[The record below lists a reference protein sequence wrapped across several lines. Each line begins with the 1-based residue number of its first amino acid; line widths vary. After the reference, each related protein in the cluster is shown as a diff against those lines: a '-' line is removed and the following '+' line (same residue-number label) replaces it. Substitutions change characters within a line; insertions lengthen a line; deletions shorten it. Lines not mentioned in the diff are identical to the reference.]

1 MDHRQPAP
9 PEPRPFGITF
19 AVVFAVAAVIAWM
32 KQAPDGAAGLAVAAL
47 MFLGL
52 GLARASLLRPL
63 ARGWHRFGL
72 ILHRITTPVLLT
84 IIYFVVMVPTGVLR
98 RLIRRDPLAL
108 RLDPTA
114 ESYWILRDPPG
125 PRPETMRKPF

>member
-1 MDHRQPAP
+1 
-9 PEPRPFGITF
+9 
-19 AVVFAVAAVIAWM
+19 M
-32 KQAPDGAAGLAVAAL
+32 KQAPDGAAGLAVAAVI
-47 MFLGL
+47 FLGL
-52 GLARASLLRPL
+52 GLARAAILQPL

-108 RLDPTA
+108 RLDPAA
-114 ESYWILRDPPG
+114 ESYWILRNPPG
-125 PRPETMRKPF
+125 PRPESMRKPF